1 MKKAAISF
9 VLILTLVFSFASC
22 GDPKTTTPGETT
34 PPVTTP
40 PQTAAPIDPTPYLDA
55 YIGFPYLS
63 EQISE
68 YGSISKSAY
77 ASLSVSMDITEKDVE
92 DYIASLLAENPIL
105 LEVVDRAV
113 RDGDFVY
120 IYFEGSVDGDL
131 FGGGSNMDDEEP
143 YPLEIGSGSFIPGFE
158 EALIGLV
165 PADTL
170 AQDAYI
176 DVTFPS
182 DYHDAEL
189 AGKAA
194 KFRIQVVYIVDYEE
208 RTELTPEFLSEI
220 GYTTEESDVIS
231 AFRADLLSDM
241 RKEIVDHYDETLRQ
255 RLLDVIFP
263 AFEAVKLPE
272 DELTRLRAIYIGEI
286 EYYYDYYNYIYM
298 IYYGETA
305 FASVDECAVWYLG
318 LEKGADWSAELDRL
332 VAKEVSYMLMLYAI
346 ADNEGIGV
354 TPEQFAKMLGDMV
367 ASYGMTADEIIERT
381 GADVVYNEVIRLS
394 VTDLLMLN
402 ATVDNG
408 ELPLEND

>member
-9 VLILTLVFSFASC
+9 ALILTLVFSFASC

-92 DYIASLLAENPIL
+92 DYIASLLAENPIQ

-131 FGGGSNMDDEEP
+131 FADGSNMDDEEP

-170 AQDAYI
+170 AQDTYI

-182 DYHDAEL
+182 DYHEAAL

-194 KFRIQVVYIVDYEE
+194 KFRSQVVYIVDYEE

-241 RKEIVDHYDETLRQ
+241 RKELVDHYEETLRQ
-255 RLLDVIFP
+255 RLLDLIFP
-263 AFEAVKLPE
+263 AFELVKLPE
-272 DELTRLRAIYIGEI
+272 DELTRLREVYIDEI
-286 EYYYDYYNYIYM
+286 EYYYDYYNYLNM
-298 IYYGETA
+298 IYYGTLA
-305 FASVDECAVWYLG
+305 FASVDECAIWYFG
-318 LEKGADWSAELDRL
+318 LDKGADWSAELDRM
-332 VAKEVSYMLMLYAI
+332 VTKEVSYMLMLYAI
-346 ADNEGIGV
+346 AENEGITV
-354 TPEQFAKMLGDMV
+354 TREQFADMLGDMV
-367 ASYGMTADEIIERT
+367 ARFGMTADEIIERT

-394 VTDLLMLN
+394 VTDLLILN

-408 ELPLEND
+408 ELPLGND